1 MLLRRLMQRNQV
13 RRFESFQC
21 LYSTKTLNQ
30 SIHSR
35 VGTIG
40 IKQASYALQSLA
52 LQVDKDEIQSRL
64 PKVGTSDIIDLE
76 TFTRM
81 AGSMI
86 VQREKALNAF
96 GLFDKD
102 GKGLICL
109 EDLQRVTHELGES
122 MTDEQLQE
130 MLDEV
135 DGSGEGFLNQ
145 EDFLRLA
152 RNVNL

>member
-1 MLLRRLMQRNQV
+1 V
-13 RRFESFQC
+13 
-21 LYSTKTLNQ
+21 
-30 SIHSR
+30 
-35 VGTIG
+35 
-40 IKQASYALQSLA
+40 KQAKYAMQLLA
-52 LQVDKDEIQSRL
+52 LQVDKEAIQSWL
-64 PKVGTSDIIDLE
+64 SQDDTSDIVDLE

-86 VQREKALNAF
+86 VRREKALQAF

-109 EDLQRVTHELGES
+109 EDLHRVVHELGES

-135 DGSGEGFLNQ
+135 DSSGEGLLNQ
-145 EDFLRLA
+145 EDFIRLA